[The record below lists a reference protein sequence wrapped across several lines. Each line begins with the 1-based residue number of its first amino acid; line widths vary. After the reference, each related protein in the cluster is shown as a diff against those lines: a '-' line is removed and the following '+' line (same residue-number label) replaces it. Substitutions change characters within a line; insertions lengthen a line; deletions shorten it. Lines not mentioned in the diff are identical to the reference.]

1 MYIGLW
7 HVSWGYSLCT
17 NVEHSAFEFYQ
28 IQKLLHD
35 FIQLQGFNKTSNT
48 RECIAV
54 FKGMYIHHQRDVE
67 ADSVN
72 HGIAGISISAEQ
84 SID

>member
-1 MYIGLW
+1 
-7 HVSWGYSLCT
+7 
-17 NVEHSAFEFYQ
+17 
-28 IQKLLHD
+28 
-35 FIQLQGFNKTSNT
+35 
-48 RECIAV
+48 
-54 FKGMYIHHQRDVE
+54 MYIHHQRDVE

>member
-1 MYIGLW
+1 M
-7 HVSWGYSLCT
+7 CT

-28 IQKLLHD
+28 IQKLLLD
-35 FIQLQGFNKTSNT
+35 LKLQGFNKTSNT
-48 RECIAV
+48 RECIVV

>member
-1 MYIGLW
+1 M
-7 HVSWGYSLCT
+7 
-17 NVEHSAFEFYQ
+17 FEFYQ

-48 RECIAV
+48 RECIVV